1 MEPICQRPKTGDGAR
16 DGAERTELAGDHI
29 SGEANGTGVFLAT
42 IRTYPYPFP
51 NRYHALAMTAS
62 AMADGEPPLSRPSL
76 VRASWSHGD
85 AIQEEKGERRRP
97 DCSSHGELKLR

>member
-29 SGEANGTGVFLAT
+29 SGEAKGTGVFLAT
-42 IRTYPYPFP
+42 IRTYLYPFP

-62 AMADGEPPLSRPSL
+62 AMADG
-76 VRASWSHGD
+76 
-85 AIQEEKGERRRP
+85 GEVAAALRRRRAP
-97 DCSSHGELKLR
+97 IAPPKLGTSFTVSLRS